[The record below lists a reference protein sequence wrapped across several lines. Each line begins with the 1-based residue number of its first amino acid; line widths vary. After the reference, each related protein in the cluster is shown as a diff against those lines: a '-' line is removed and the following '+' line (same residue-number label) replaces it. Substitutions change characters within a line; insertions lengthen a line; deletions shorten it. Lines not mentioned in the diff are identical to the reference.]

1 MSNKIKPINYF
12 DYIKSFRLKSCDNKE
27 KKKKDDSIKELP
39 FLKEYHKRKAKQIGN
54 KKDNTNSLFER
65 TFSQIEKS
73 LSMSNTSANS
83 FYIHQKKSKVL
94 NEYDKYVIKEFIDK
108 EKKKV
113 INKMNNRPKR
123 VKITNKELKGLSILL
138 KRRYKMN
145 MR

>member
-1 MSNKIKPINYF
+1 M
-12 DYIKSFRLKSCDNKE
+12 
-27 KKKKDDSIKELP
+27 
-39 FLKEYHKRKAKQIGN
+39 
-54 KKDNTNSLFER
+54 FER

-73 LSMSNTSANS
+73 LSMSNTSATS

-94 NEYDKYVIKEFIDK
+94 NEYDKYVIKELIDK

-113 INKMNNRPKR
+113 INKMNYRPKR

>member
-1 MSNKIKPINYF
+1 M
-12 DYIKSFRLKSCDNKE
+12 
-27 KKKKDDSIKELP
+27 
-39 FLKEYHKRKAKQIGN
+39 
-54 KKDNTNSLFER
+54 FER

-94 NEYDKYVIKEFIDK
+94 NEYDKYVIKELIDK

-113 INKMNNRPKR
+113 INKMNYRPKR